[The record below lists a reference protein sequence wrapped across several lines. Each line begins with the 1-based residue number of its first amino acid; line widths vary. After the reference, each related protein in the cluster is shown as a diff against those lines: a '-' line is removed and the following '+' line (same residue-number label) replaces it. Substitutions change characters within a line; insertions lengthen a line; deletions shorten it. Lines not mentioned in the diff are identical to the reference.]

1 MHDDTSHLEAELL
14 KLRPAGSHDQLID
27 RLEACALG
35 DWSEPLDDELEL
47 EEKLRPNAP
56 ARLDPALMAS
66 LEAICTAIPFP
77 KEKNIVG
84 FPKSKSRPPTS
95 KRGQLAAAAAIALLG
110 AATALLIPMK
120 GNSPSATSGN
130 SPSGNSPSGQAIQAN
145 NAILTPASF
154 KRGLTAASDEGVVWP
169 SNQRP
174 HRVLKFTYQD
184 CATLRDDNARL
195 REALMFYAKPENYII
210 ADKGMNWVE
219 ADAGIYARAALQEP
233 TP

>member
-14 KLRPAGSHDQLID
+14 KLRPAGSHDQLIK

-35 DWSEPLDDELEL
+35 EWSEPLADELEL
-47 EEKLRPNAP
+47 EEKLRASAP
-56 ARLDPALMAS
+56 ASLDPALMAS

-110 AATALLIPMK
+110 AATALLTPMN
-120 GNSPSATSGN
+120 GSNSTAN
-130 SPSGNSPSGQAIQAN
+130 SKNTFESQAIN
-145 NAILTPASF
+145 PVLTPASF
-154 KRGLTAASDEGVVWP
+154 KRGLTAASDEGVVWQ

-174 HRVLKFTYQD
+174 HRVLKFIYQD
-184 CATLRDDNARL
+184 CATLRDDKGRTYEVEQPRVEYVL
-195 REALMFYAKPENYII
+195 VPAKT
-210 ADKGMNWVE
+210 D
-219 ADAGIYARAALQEP
+219 
-233 TP
+233 

>member
-27 RLEACALG
+27 RLEACARG

-47 EEKLRPNAP
+47 EEKLRTNAP

-95 KRGQLAAAAAIALLG
+95 KRRQFAAAAIALLG

-120 GNSPSATSGN
+120 GNSPSAT
-130 SPSGNSPSGQAIQAN
+130 SGNSPSGQAIQAN

-154 KRGLTAASDEGVVWP
+154 KRGLTAASDEGVVWQ

-184 CATLRDDNARL
+184 CATLRDDKGRTYEVEQPRVEYVL
-195 REALMFYAKPENYII
+195 VPAKT
-210 ADKGMNWVE
+210 D
-219 ADAGIYARAALQEP
+219 
-233 TP
+233 

>member
-47 EEKLRPNAP
+47 EAKLRANSP
-56 ARLDPALMAS
+56 ASLDPALMTS

-84 FPKSKSRPPTS
+84 FPKSKSRTPKS

-110 AATALLIPMK
+110 AASALLIPMK
-120 GNSPSATSGN
+120 GNNPAAAASNTPSS
-130 SPSGNSPSGQAIQAN
+130 QAIQPS

-154 KRGLTAASDEGVVWP
+154 KRGLTAASDEGVVWQ

-174 HRVLKFTYQD
+174 QRVLKFTYQD
-184 CATLRDDNARL
+184 CATLRDDKGRTYEVEQPRVEYVL
-195 REALMFYAKPENYII
+195 VPAKT
-210 ADKGMNWVE
+210 D
-219 ADAGIYARAALQEP
+219 
-233 TP
+233 

>member
-120 GNSPSATSGN
+120 GNNPAAAASNMPSSQAAQ
-130 SPSGNSPSGQAIQAN
+130 PS

-154 KRGLTAASDEGVVWP
+154 KRGLTAASDEGVVWQ

-174 HRVLKFTYQD
+174 QRVLKFTYQD
-184 CATLRDDNARL
+184 CATLRDSTSTQIDQRC
-195 REALMFYAKPENYII
+195 Y
-210 ADKGMNWVE
+210 
-219 ADAGIYARAALQEP
+219 
-233 TP
+233 

>member
-47 EEKLRPNAP
+47 EEKLRANAP
-56 ARLDPALMAS
+56 ACLDPALMAS
-66 LEAICTAIPFP
+66 LEATCTAIPFP

-120 GNSPSATSGN
+120 GNSPSATARKS
-130 SPSGNSPSGQAIQAN
+130 SSSQAIQPS

-154 KRGLTAASDEGVVWP
+154 KRGLTAASDEGVVGQ

-174 HRVLKFTYQD
+174 HRVLKLTYQD
-184 CATLRDDNARL
+184 CATLRDDKGRTYEVEQPRVEYVLAP
-195 REALMFYAKPENYII
+195 AKM
-210 ADKGMNWVE
+210 D
-219 ADAGIYARAALQEP
+219 
-233 TP
+233 

>member
-47 EEKLRPNAP
+47 EEKLRANAP
-56 ARLDPALMAS
+56 ANLEPALMAS

-95 KRGQLAAAAAIALLG
+95 KRRQFAAAAAIALLG

-120 GNSPSATSGN
+120 GNSPSATVSS
-130 SPSGNSPSGQAIQAN
+130 SPSSQATQPS

-154 KRGLTAASDEGVVWP
+154 KRGLTAASDEGVVWQ

-184 CATLRDDNARL
+184 CATLRDDRGRTYEVEQPRVEYVL
-195 REALMFYAKPENYII
+195 VPAKT
-210 ADKGMNWVE
+210 D
-219 ADAGIYARAALQEP
+219 
-233 TP
+233 

>member
-95 KRGQLAAAAAIALLG
+95 KRRQFAAAAAIALLG

-120 GNSPSATSGN
+120 GNSPSAT
-130 SPSGNSPSGQAIQAN
+130 SGNSPSGQAIQAN

-154 KRGLTAASDEGVVWP
+154 KRGLTAASDEGVV
-169 SNQRP
+169 
-174 HRVLKFTYQD
+174 
-184 CATLRDDNARL
+184 
-195 REALMFYAKPENYII
+195 
-210 ADKGMNWVE
+210 
-219 ADAGIYARAALQEP
+219 
-233 TP
+233 